1 MEIRQKRKN
10 LKKEKKEAD
19 RLKKL
24 LFETLGLLTGVY
36 VKKFLHYQV
45 KSYETLVKSIHKR
58 KLENLGL
65 SPIQSSAQL
74 YVVRNLSSRSLTEIE
89 YKCLNYG
96 LKFGVFPS
104 FFNHIKVQ
112 TEFEDLYQQV
122 RPHLDNNERIE
133 FKSRLINLYSKYKSS
148 FFYKRSHQDLGL
160 SHEERVVLEN
170 LSKDKTI
177 IICKPD
183 KGNGVVVM
191 NRDDY
196 VRKMNKILQDST

>member
-1 MEIRQKRKN
+1 MEIRQKRKD

-74 YVVRNLSSRSLTEIE
+74 NVVRNLSSRSL
-89 YKCLNYG
+89 N
-96 LKFGVFPS
+96 V
-104 FFNHIKVQ
+104 
-112 TEFEDLYQQV
+112 
-122 RPHLDNNERIE
+122 
-133 FKSRLINLYSKYKSS
+133 
-148 FFYKRSHQDLGL
+148 
-160 SHEERVVLEN
+160 
-170 LSKDKTI
+170 
-177 IICKPD
+177 
-183 KGNGVVVM
+183 
-191 NRDDY
+191 
-196 VRKMNKILQDST
+196 STMD